1 MIFPFK
7 QTNFPNIPFVRDSRN
22 KYKFIVEYG
31 APVDIKSYSTDG
43 AIKQFLGMGWEVD
56 DILAIECYK

>member
-1 MIFPFK
+1 MIPSFKESNFFSVPF
-7 QTNFPNIPFVRDSRN
+7 RDSRK

-43 AIKQFLGMGWEVD
+43 AIKVFLGMGWEVD